1 MTDPD
6 RAATRGFTPLEH
18 TADKSIEAWGAT
30 LPDLF
35 VAAAEGMF
43 SEAEDL
49 AAIRAETQWALDLE
63 AASRDVL
70 LRAWLAELLW
80 LGERDEL
87 APCRFQV
94 HSVSG
99 PPWRLSATVHGGPP
113 PADRPHTG
121 APIKAVTY
129 HQLRVW
135 HDGAG
140 TWRARVVF
148 DV

>member
-6 RAATRGFTPLEH
+6 RAAPRGFTPLEH
-18 TADKSIEAWGAT
+18 TADKSIEAWGTT
-30 LPDLF
+30 LPELF

-49 AAIRAETQWALDLE
+49 AAIPPETQWALDLE
-63 AASRDVL
+63 AASREEL

-94 HSVSG
+94 HAVSG
-99 PPWRLSATVHGGPP
+99 PPWRLSATVQGGPP

-121 APIKAVTY
+121 APVKAVTY

-135 HDGAG
+135 RDGAG